1 MHITEIDKNFKVP
14 KLVERPGLVWKDAED
29 MPFRIYGIFREGDLF
44 RRLPEKVAAVVNP
57 GVHRLHANAS
67 GGRVR
72 FCTDSPYIAIHAE
85 LDSVCKVDHFAFTGT
100 IGFDLITGKRHLGT
114 FRPSKDVEHAFEA
127 VVDFAEP
134 GIRTYTIHFPLYSN
148 VRKLYIG
155 LYDGSSLY
163 AAPDYTL
170 ESPVVYYGSS
180 ITQGGCASRP
190 GNSYPNL
197 LSAFLD
203 CNHINLGFAGNAKGE
218 ESIAEYIASLDM
230 SAFVYDYDHNA
241 SIATLQNTHMRMF
254 QTIRRAHPRLPILML
269 SRPKYYISND
279 EINRQQIIKETY
291 QTARNA
297 GDENVYFISGQ
308 DLLVSLAR
316 DTGLVDGTHP
326 NDIGFLSMAHVLE
339 PALKQMLHLD

>member
-29 MPFRIYGIFREGDLF
+29 TPFRIYGIFREGELF
-44 RRLPEKVAAVVNP
+44 RRLPEKVAETVSP
-57 GVHRLHANAS
+57 GVLSLHANTS

-85 LDSVCKVDHFAFTGT
+85 LDNVCKADHFAFTGS

-114 FRPSKDVEHAFEA
+114 FRPSMEVEHAFES
-127 VVDFAEP
+127 VIDISDP
-134 GIRTYTIHFPLYSN
+134 CNRTYTIHFPLYSN

-155 LYDGSSLY
+155 LREGASLY
-163 AAPDYTL
+163 AAPEYTL
-170 ESPVVYYGSS
+170 EKPVVYYGSS

-190 GNSYPNL
+190 GNSYQNL

-203 CNHINLGFAGNAKGE
+203 CNHINLGFSGSAMGE
-218 ESIAEYIASLDM
+218 ESIAEYIATLDM

-241 SIATLQNTHMRMF
+241 STAKLQNTHMKMF
-254 QTIRRAHPRLPILML
+254 QIIRKAHPKLPILML
-269 SRPKYYISND
+269 SRPKYYINED
-279 EINRQQIIKETY
+279 EIKRQQIIKETY
-291 QTARNA
+291 QSARNA

-308 DLLVSLAR
+308 DLLVSSAR
-316 DTGLVDGTHP
+316 DIGLVDGGHP
-326 NDIGFLSMAHVLE
+326 NDIGFLSIAHVLE
-339 PALKQMLHLD
+339 PVLKHMLHLD